1 MSTIIMTACWPLQM
15 PSSQKSVLISLADN
29 ANDEGVCWP
38 SVERIVE
45 RTCLT
50 DRTVQ
55 KCLKWLEERGA
66 ISRQKR
72 HKRSAV
78 YTVSPENYQ
87 TWRRDDS
94 CPEDSSPENPSPENS
109 SGEGLSPE
117 DASPEKNAGRPENGD
132 QLDRKKMQ
140 FRPEAA
146 SPRTIKEPKEEPTGN
161 HHGGAGAPDVSKTP
175 SETKPGKADTSGK
188 LPAALGVQD
197 LVAEGVDRQHAEDW
211 LRVRKAKT
219 LPLTRTAW
227 EAVVYEAEK
236 AGISVAEAVRIA
248 AVNCWAGF
256 KATWMAQAKADS
268 VAGAGGQA
276 VDSLDWLRSW
286 SGILAKG
293 NAVGLAQQE
302 GETPPAFKLRVL
314 AAANLTEEQKARV
327 RADFGVHL

>member
-1 MSTIIMTACWPLQM
+1 MSTIIMSACWPLQM

-38 SVERIVE
+38 SVDRIVE

-94 CPEDSSPENPSPENS
+94 CPEDSSPENPSPENP
-109 SGEGLSPE
+109 SGEDFSPE
-117 DASPEKNAGRPENGD
+117 DSSPEKNAGRPENGG
-132 QLDRKKMQ
+132 QLDRKNEQ

-146 SPRTIKEPKEEPTGN
+146 SPRTIKEPKEEPTRN
-161 HHGGAGAPDVSKTP
+161 RQGGAKAPDVSKTQ
-175 SETKPGKADTSGK
+175 STSKPGKAEASAK

-197 LVAEGVDRQHAEDW
+197 LVAAGVDRQHAEDW

-227 EAVVYEAEK
+227 DAVVAEAEK
-236 AGISVAEAVRIA
+236 AGITAGEAVRIA

-256 KATWMAQAKADS
+256 KSTWMTQAKAE
-268 VAGAGGQA
+268 AGAGGQA

-302 GETPPAFKLRVL
+302 GETPPVFKLRVL